1 MRLVMAT
8 EEERAAA
15 EIMRSLA
22 RHLNCLNEGEKS
34 TRKQA
39 LEDIKKETIEKGLS
53 STVLQEV
60 FACLLKPLLRC
71 LSDPMERCR
80 EVAIQIIG
88 DFIRCVSTPES
99 SMPYIMP
106 SLAQRLGG
114 KEIVEPAEELR
125 LSMVEVLSLIVE
137 VCGRHLAPYL
147 DDMIKILQKTII
159 DPFPDVIKESCKCT
173 IQFARSIP
181 DHFHMQAECLV
192 MPLMQTISHQHS
204 RVRMAIIEA
213 SGAVVQYG
221 TVKTMDDVLSHMAQ
235 RLFDNSPQARR
246 FF

>member
-8 EEERAAA
+8 EDERIAA
-15 EIMRSLA
+15 EIIRSLA
-22 RHLNCLNEGEKS
+22 RQLNYLNGDEKS
-34 TRKQA
+34 ARKRA
-39 LEDIKKETIEKGLS
+39 LEDIQKETVEKALS

-60 FACLLKPLLRC
+60 FACLLKSLLRC

-88 DFIRCVSTPES
+88 NFIRCVSKPES
-99 SMPYIMP
+99 SLPYIMP

-137 VCGRHLAPYL
+137 ICGQHLAPYV
-147 DDMIKILQKTII
+147 DITIRILQKTIT

-173 IQFARSIP
+173 IHFARSVPGEFLAYPHI
-181 DHFHMQAECLV
+181 
-192 MPLMQTISHQHS
+192 
-204 RVRMAIIEA
+204 
-213 SGAVVQYG
+213 
-221 TVKTMDDVLSHMAQ
+221 
-235 RLFDNSPQARR
+235 
-246 FF
+246 